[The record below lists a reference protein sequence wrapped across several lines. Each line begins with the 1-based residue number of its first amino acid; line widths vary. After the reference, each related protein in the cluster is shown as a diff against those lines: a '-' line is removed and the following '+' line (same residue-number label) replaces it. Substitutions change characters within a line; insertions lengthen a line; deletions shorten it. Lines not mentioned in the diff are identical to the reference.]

1 MSCVVA
7 VDIGTSGVRAVA
19 FTKDLE
25 VRAESGETFGFTTS
39 QGRAE
44 QDVSEVTR
52 AALSC
57 VESVTTSLGGGEVAA
72 LSLCGTASCLAA
84 FGSLE
89 GSYEPLSSAWIW
101 ADVRAREQ
109 AGSLKSQ
116 FGHSAYERTGCPA
129 HASYWPAKLKWA
141 GEQREAFLE
150 RSDLILAGIKDYLY
164 QQLTGVWLTDE
175 ATAAATGLYNSR
187 DGCWDGE
194 LLGWLEL
201 SEAAL
206 PEVVEATTQRPLL
219 TDWADRLGM
228 KEGTPV
234 VVGGLDGVL
243 AHLGLGCS
251 GPAMASCMIGTSG
264 AVRLGTTERAVD
276 SKARTWSYPLAD
288 DYWVVGG
295 ANNSGGNVLTWL
307 GALLTGL
314 REDTRTAFEPE
325 ELLKLA
331 AESSAGARGLLFL
344 PYVYGERSPLWREDL
359 QGAWVGLS
367 PEHQAADLAR
377 SVVEGVSLNLAGLL
391 AVLSK
396 QVAPPEEIRVVGGF
410 TASETW
416 LQLQADVFG
425 RSISLVSASQ
435 PTSAGAAM
443 IGWRALTGTDYET
456 LAGQISVSRQISPD
470 DRSHQVYRESYA
482 HFTNVRKRLFGL
494 SGEERR

>member
-1 MSCVVA
+1 MSCVMA

-19 FTKDLE
+19 FTENLK
-25 VRAESGETFGFTTS
+25 VKAESSEAFGFTTS

-44 QDVSEVTR
+44 QDVGEVTK
-52 AALSC
+52 AALTC
-57 VESVTTSLGGGEVAA
+57 IESVSASLGSGEVAA

-84 FGSLE
+84 FGSRE

-101 ADVRAREQ
+101 ADVRARGQ
-109 AGSLKSQ
+109 AADLKSQ
-116 FGHSAYERTGCPA
+116 LGHNAYERTGCPA

-141 GEQREAFLE
+141 REQRETFLE
-150 RSDLILAGIKDYLY
+150 RDDLMLAGIKDYLY
-164 QQLTGVWLTDE
+164 RQLTGAWLTDE

-201 SEAAL
+201 PEAAF

-228 KEGTPV
+228 RDETPV
-234 VVGGLDGVL
+234 VVGSLDGVL

-264 AVRLGTTERAVD
+264 AVRLGAAERAVD
-276 SKARTWSYPLAD
+276 SKARTWSYPLAG

-307 GALLTGL
+307 GALLAGL
-314 REDTRTAFEPE
+314 RENAPNAFEPE
-325 ELLKLA
+325 DLLKLA

-391 AVLSK
+391 DVLSD
-396 QVAPPEEIRVVGGF
+396 QVAPPEEIRAVGGF
-410 TASETW
+410 TASRTW
-416 LQLQADVFG
+416 VQLQADVFG
-425 RSISLVSASQ
+425 RPISIVSVPQ

-443 IGWRALTGTDYET
+443 VGWRALTGTAYET
-456 LAGQISVSRQISPD
+456 LSGRVSVTTQVKPD
-470 DRSHQVYRESYA
+470 DRRHQIYKKSYA
-482 HFTNVRKRLFGL
+482 NFIEVRERLFGL
-494 SGEERR
+494 SDEREG